1 MKQRA
6 AQEVGIGFR
15 HCALPAEATAEA
27 LIETVKSLNAD
38 ENVSGILVQLPL
50 GENILP
56 EQEREVTE
64 AISPGKD
71 VDGYVL
77 SFIKEQRYLDIRF
90 PDFTPT
96 TSAIWC
102 RVLLTH
108 YLRHAHQQAASRSS
122 TQRTSKFQGP

>member
-50 GENILP
+50 DENILP
-56 EQEREVTE
+56 KQEREVTE
-64 AISPGKD
+64 TGPSVP
-71 VDGYVL
+71 
-77 SFIKEQRYLDIRF
+77 E
-90 PDFTPT
+90 
-96 TSAIWC
+96 
-102 RVLLTH
+102 
-108 YLRHAHQQAASRSS
+108 
-122 TQRTSKFQGP
+122 RTSMGMFCLSLRNRDT